1 MLRSIMLLSVLLS
14 FVGCVRVKPY
24 QRETLSRPALQTSPW
39 PGVERNDLHVLGVR
53 EGTRGATGN
62 AGGGCGCN

>member
-1 MLRSIMLLSVLLS
+1 MVRFIIALSVLIGLL
-14 FVGCVRVKPY
+14 GCVRVKPY
-24 QRETLSRPALQTSPW
+24 QRETLSRPALQSSPW
-39 PGVERNDLHVLGVR
+39 PGVERIDVHVMGVR